1 VSVDRLCNKC
11 HKAFTAFNSLDRKCP
26 ECRTGFKPAT
36 KPMNPKGKVAKN
48 WDKDRAA
55 WVKATNTGNDTWR
68 CIIGGGRL
76 TNNKL
81 LMEYGYLPLEVDHEI
96 SRTRDPSKRREQSN
110 FGSICNKHNSGKGSM
125 TKEQYLSTSPDL
137 QCG

>member
-1 VSVDRLCNKC
+1 MIERMC
-11 HKAFTAFNSLDRKCP
+11 RKCGVTFP
-26 ECRTGFKPAT
+26 QYSGLQTKCPRCTKGFKQAT

-68 CIIGGGRL
+68 CVIGGGRL

-81 LMEYGYLPLEVDHEI
+81 LMEYGYLPLEVDHEDAR
-96 SRTRDPSKRREQSN
+96 SRSPEDRRNPNKYQPM
-110 FGSICNKHNSGKGSM
+110 CHKHNTGKGSK
-125 TKEQYLSTSPDL
+125 TTAEYLSTSPDL